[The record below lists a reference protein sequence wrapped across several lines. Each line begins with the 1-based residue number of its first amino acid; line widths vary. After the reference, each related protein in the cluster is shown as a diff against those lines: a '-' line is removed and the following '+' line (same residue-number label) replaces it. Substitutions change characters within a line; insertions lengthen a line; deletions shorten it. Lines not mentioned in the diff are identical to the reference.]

1 MGGGSSFLSP
11 EPGTILWTLITFGVL
26 VTLLRLFAW
35 KPILGML
42 DQREKTIR
50 GSLDDA
56 RKAREEAEKH
66 LAESREV
73 MKKARLEM
81 SAVIEK
87 GQREAERIRQEMLE
101 RAKNDADE
109 LRKRGLE
116 EIEREKRAAVS
127 EIRKTA
133 VDLAVGAAGRIIESS
148 MDESAQRK
156 LAADFIA
163 RVGGSGPPGSD

>member
-11 EPGTILWTLITFGVL
+11 EPGTIIWTLITFGIL

-42 DQREKTIR
+42 DLREKTIR

-66 LAESREV
+66 LAESREA

-87 GQREAERIRQEMLE
+87 GQKDAERIRQEMLE
-101 RAKNDADE
+101 RTKKDADD
-109 LRKRGLE
+109 LRRRGLE
-116 EIEREKRAAVS
+116 EIDRERRAAVN

-148 MDESAQRK
+148 MDEAAQRK

-163 RVGGSGPPGSD
+163 HMGGSGPPKDD